1 MQKSKLLWKEQL
13 GRLISSKRRSILQQ
27 DGASTERTGKLE
39 VENKENHDFRAG
51 IFYFKLSTLVDID
64 FTSEVVQEILDQIE
78 IPENMYATLFL
89 NNSINEIIHP
99 HSMVER
105 NKVVEIIRD
114 YYEEYA
120 EENELFSGIMEQL
133 FPKHDLYANNFYPDH
148 RDLGVIFTDRY
159 GIEIDP
165 SIEKDIRKMGANWLF
180 ICIDKYRP
188 LEITELHELID

>member
-1 MQKSKLLWKEQL
+1 M
-13 GRLISSKRRSILQQ
+13 
-27 DGASTERTGKLE
+27 
-39 VENKENHDFRAG
+39 
-51 IFYFKLSTLVDID
+51 DID

-188 LEITELHELID
+188 PLRLQSCMS